1 MSDIT
6 DKGIRSNIKIWEA
19 VKPLFTNKSS
29 LSNNDIMLLDKA
41 EILTKD
47 KTLVKQFN
55 NHFIN
60 IVEKCGEIKPN
71 V

>member
-1 MSDIT
+1 M
-6 DKGIRSNIKIWEA
+6 RSNIKIWEA

-29 LSNNDIMLLDKA
+29 LSNNDIMMLDKA
-41 EILTKD
+41 EILTKG
-47 KTLVKQFN
+47 KTLVQNFN

>member
-1 MSDIT
+1 M
-6 DKGIRSNIKIWEA
+6 
-19 VKPLFTNKSS
+19 FTNKSS

-41 EILTKD
+41 EILAKG
-47 KTLVKQFN
+47 KTLVKNFN